1 VEPVAEDCVSL
12 LVDDIGDRR
21 VPNAPV
27 TRDDTLTERQKV
39 DAGGRKGKLIEKTDA
54 GTLMSCQCPPRLRRN
69 SEPIDQL
76 RRRLAS
82 SQKLEASHFGDYPHH
97 DHGAFKTAKSLN
109 PVAS

>member
-39 DAGGRKGKLIEKTDA
+39 DAGGRKGKLIKT
-54 GTLMSCQCPPRLRRN
+54 GTEQTP
-69 SEPIDQL
+69 PIDIGATL
-76 RRRLAS
+76 LC
-82 SQKLEASHFGDYPHH
+82 KLSARSVYYLSGSY
-97 DHGAFKTAKSLN
+97 
-109 PVAS
+109 